1 MPLSREAKIA
11 LAIAVPAV
19 VVGVGYIIYRAQA
32 ALKRYLYIS
41 AGEGGTTYPPP
52 GTYQYK
58 VGENVTITAIPY
70 EGYTVGTWTVD
81 GVDWGHRDA
90 ITITM
95 DANHSVIVTFWPGG
109 KPPATVPVGIK
120 SLGSVTVISNVGAWL
135 TGTPGVWQCAH
146 VAHCDENWR
155 QGLVKVPMKFMVYDA
170 AGNGVP
176 EVDVALWTEPPPD
189 TGKYRGVTLLD
200 GTVHIETN
208 PVVKKTDE
216 NGVVSVD
223 VSYCYGLNDKF
234 KALCRDANI
243 GFQFGCFVLPCVTWA
258 PVYDGYCIG
267 TGCYVCWTSGECETG
282 LAGCEKMDGWALN
295 RVYARIVGTT
305 RETFE
310 IAYCG
315 FHVKWI

>member
-19 VVGVGYIIYRAQA
+19 AIGVGYIIYRAQV

-41 AGEGGTTYPPP
+41 AGEGGTTTPPP

-81 GVDWGHRDA
+81 GVDWGHVDA
-90 ITITM
+90 ITVTM

-109 KPPATVPVGIK
+109 RPPPTVPVGIK
-120 SLGSVTVISNVGAWL
+120 SLGSVTVVSNVGAWI
-135 TGTPGVWQCAH
+135 TGIPGVQQCAH
-146 VAHCDENWR
+146 VAHCDESWR
-155 QGLVKVPMKFMVYDA
+155 QGLVKVPMKFMVFDA

-176 EVDVALWTEPPPD
+176 NVDVALWTDPPPD
-189 TGKYRGVTLLD
+189 TGKYRGITLLD
-200 GTVHIETN
+200 GGVHILTD
-208 PVVKKTDE
+208 PIIKKTNKD
-216 NGVVSVD
+216 GVVSVD
-223 VSYCYGLNDKF
+223 ISYCYGLNDKF
-234 KALCRDANI
+234 KALCKDAGV
-243 GFQFGCFVLPCVTWA
+243 GFQFGALILPCVTWTN
-258 PVYDGYCIG
+258 VYDGYCIG
-267 TGCYVCWTSGECETG
+267 PGAYVCWTSGECETE
-282 LAGCEKMDGWALN
+282 LPGCERMGKWALN
-295 RVYARIVGTT
+295 RVYAQIVGTA